1 MVTNAGILLALYI
14 RPDSAPS
21 AGWPAIG
28 PAELGDP
35 NMRIILGL
43 VATASLCLVAGCN
56 RGGSNNAAAANA
68 PAPAVNAPAPV
79 DSAAPPAQTPA
90 PASSGGAR
98 DPSSIQECIQDV
110 QNELPSGTDLN
121 AFCECAVAG
130 MAQNGGRER
139 PAMEQCAAQMG
150 IQPR

>member
-1 MVTNAGILLALYI
+1 
-14 RPDSAPS
+14 
-21 AGWPAIG
+21 
-28 PAELGDP
+28 
-35 NMRIILGL
+35 MRMILGL

-56 RGGSNNAAAANA
+56 RGGTNNSAAANA
-68 PAPAVNAPAPV
+68 PAPAAEAPAPV
-79 DSAAPPAQTPA
+79 DSAAPQTPA

-98 DPSSIQECIQDV
+98 DPSSVQECIGDV
-110 QNELPSGTDLN
+110 QNELPAGTDVN

-150 IQPR
+150 IQPRN